1 MRLSLIGDMVL
12 DLQISKKI
20 FETAPKI
27 STGEATIAMQHMR
40 ANRELAKAGQT
51 SLNFGHLILVSF
63 FFFFFF
69 FFFFSSHFDC
79 LLFSVLHTS
88 LPLQA
93 KPGVDKFTKVYATAV
108 EAIVGA
114 VYVDRGF
121 EAAAAFSEKWL
132 LPYLLGQLVHQ
143 QDEKA
148 TSRDFNAVKE
158 EV

>member
-51 SLNFGHLILVSF
+51 SLNFGHLILVS
-63 FFFFFF
+63 F